1 MSQLENTLKQ
11 LRLSG
16 LLQTLDVRLQEATA
30 NRLGHAEFLELIC
43 QDEVNVR
50 QQRLME
56 RRTKAADFRG
66 LKTLEDFD
74 WSFNPAIHRKD
85 IFDLA
90 TGNFIRQAKDVLLL
104 GPPGVGKTHLAQA
117 VGYEA
122 IKMNFQVLYRS
133 IFDLVRDF
141 MKDEAFSQQDRT
153 LRRYL
158 NPELLIIDDFGLKQ
172 LPKNSG
178 EHLFEVIMRRY
189 ENRSTIMTSNRPL
202 EEWGKLL
209 GDVPTAGAILDRFL
223 HHAQTIA
230 ITGQELPAQRPR
242 RHCRKGGQ
250 KQEEKIQ
257 AQRTFDRRTGEL
269 NGSLSGSA
277 RFTLLLTDYG
287 NRSIFAVNHPYC
299 RYASSL
305 P

>member
-1 MSQLENTLKQ
+1 MNALETTLKQ

-16 LLQTLDVRLQEATA
+16 LAQSLKVRLQEAAA
-30 NRLGHAEFLELIC
+30 NRLGHEEFLELIC
-43 QDEVNVR
+43 QDELNVR
-50 QQRLME
+50 QQRLMA

-66 LKTLEDFD
+66 LKNLEDFD
-74 WSFNPAIHRKD
+74 WSFNPSINSKQL
-85 IFDLA
+85 FELA
-90 TGNFIRQAKDVLLL
+90 TGKFIREAKDVLFV

-117 VGYEA
+117 LGYEA

-141 MKDEAFSQQDRT
+141 LKDEAFNQQDKT

-158 NPELLIIDDFGLKQ
+158 KPELLVIDDFGLKQ

-178 EHLFEVIMRRY
+178 EYLFEIIMRRY

-223 HHAQTIA
+223 HHAQVIA
-230 ITGQELPAQRPR
+230 IAGRSYRLKDAPVLGAETKRNRKPNRPSTA
-242 RHCRKGGQ
+242 G
-250 KQEEKIQ
+250 
-257 AQRTFDRRTGEL
+257 A
-269 NGSLSGSA
+269 
-277 RFTLLLTDYG
+277 
-287 NRSIFAVNHPYC
+287 
-299 RYASSL
+299 AS
-305 P
+305 